1 MGNSTSAQGGVESSD
16 AIRKSTASD
25 QVRKASGGGGDVKA
39 SLDEEFSDL
48 ILHQVKRTP
57 PKDETNIVV
66 NEVLKPISTG
76 AVQDGTINLFGSKFD
91 RFTDD
96 LIEDEFNELNDG
108 LLDTDVQ
115 ELSRIIIP
123 QNPED
128 FDIHS
133 NSSSSLSDGMDID
146 DHEDKKSPTPDINNV
161 DFTKLAHPNP
171 IDATHGISL
180 TNGRGTLI
188 PIEIK
193 WMNNAKETIN
203 KVSIIG
209 SFSNWKDVIYL
220 SQSKYNPLEYS
231 TTISL
236 PLGVHKL
243 LYMINNEYRV
253 SELLPTATDQEG
265 IFFNWFEVLDES
277 HLFNHPANQPDNI
290 GYDANIRMDSP
301 NHPFQTTLPAGKRQV
316 DEILEKNASFL
327 TKVSKETSNF
337 EHIEYMDESDPQP
350 STTQEHGLAPPPPI
364 QDANSLSTSHG
375 NNNKIYNSG
384 YNSSTNSFAH
394 IPSKPEYSNEIP
406 EMFIN
411 YDYFRNKSPS
421 YELPEPPQLPAH
433 LNNVLLNKLSNN
445 NNSNQNSSSQLQS
458 IPQIPPTHTSKPSD
472 PYTQPENPTPRRP
485 ALRRADS
492 SYYASNNQSYHLSI
506 PNHVILNHLM
516 TSSIR
521 NDVLTVA
528 CITRYSGK
536 FITQIMHSPAET
548 KNDKAQ

>member
-25 QVRKASGGGGDVKA
+25 QVRKVSGGAGGVKA

-57 PKDETNIVV
+57 PKDEANSVV
-66 NEVLKPISTG
+66 NEVLKPISTA
-76 AVQDGTINLFGSKFD
+76 AVQDSTDNVVSANSINLFGSNFD
-91 RFTDD
+91 KFTDD

-108 LLDTDVQ
+108 LLESDAQ

-133 NSSSSLSDGMDID
+133 NSSSSLSDDMDID
-146 DHEDKKSPTPDINNV
+146 HDHEDKKSPTPDIKNV

-171 IDATHGISL
+171 IDATQRILL
-180 TNGRGTLI
+180 TNGKETLI

-220 SQSKYNPLEYS
+220 SQSQYNPLEYS
-231 TTISL
+231 TTINL

-265 IFFNWFEVLDES
+265 IFFNWFEVIDES
-277 HLFNHPANQPDNI
+277 HLFNHPANQPDNV

-301 NHPFQTTLPAGKRQV
+301 NHPFKTTLPAGKR
-316 DEILEKNASFL
+316 
-327 TKVSKETSNF
+327 
-337 EHIEYMDESDPQP
+337 
-350 STTQEHGLAPPPPI
+350 
-364 QDANSLSTSHG
+364 
-375 NNNKIYNSG
+375 
-384 YNSSTNSFAH
+384 
-394 IPSKPEYSNEIP
+394 
-406 EMFIN
+406 
-411 YDYFRNKSPS
+411 
-421 YELPEPPQLPAH
+421 
-433 LNNVLLNKLSNN
+433 
-445 NNSNQNSSSQLQS
+445 
-458 IPQIPPTHTSKPSD
+458 
-472 PYTQPENPTPRRP
+472 
-485 ALRRADS
+485 
-492 SYYASNNQSYHLSI
+492 
-506 PNHVILNHLM
+506 
-516 TSSIR
+516 
-521 NDVLTVA
+521 
-528 CITRYSGK
+528 
-536 FITQIMHSPAET
+536 
-548 KNDKAQ
+548 